1 MKPLSRDDVTAALG
15 ETDDLTVVEILRTTG
30 ATTEEFAAALAWLS
44 NNEPMMNLGKPLAT
58 GRVGRLVEIL
68 DGAYQEEPGPLG
80 HRV

>member
-15 ETDDLTVVEILRTTG
+15 ETDDLTVVEILRIG
-30 ATTEEFAAALAWLS
+30 ATTDEFAEALAWLA
-44 NNEPMMNLGKPLAT
+44 NNEPLMNIGKPLAT

-68 DGAYQEEPGPLG
+68 DRAYQEEPGPLG